1 VTAASRFQLLAWA
14 DHFHFNFVFE
24 RFPVPG
30 DEAPVVTLQN
40 V

>member
-14 DHFHFNFVFE
+14 GHFNFVFE

-30 DEAPVVTLQN
+30 DEAPVVTLQY